1 MTSGKTSQRHSL
13 KTGPCT
19 MRSYSAAAVG
29 REGGSGAGKT
39 GLKWA
44 NAKSQVNA
52 WCIQGMGPVWQ
63 THSVCGRSGVP
74 GIEPGRV
81 SWGQMW
87 KPSRPRSCQF
97 VLDRRVIQ
105 ENGSPEIILVVFS
118 SSCLFYSNRDV
129 CSNTENRRH
138 LNIRHHHQDCPWL
151 WCLCPTQPPERLHS
165 QGTEC
170 QLYQCKC
177 ATPHLWG
184 PACHATAGTVY
195 KSLTLHHSIFLMF
208 DIYCLI

>member
-29 REGGSGAGKT
+29 REGGSGAGKK

-44 NAKSQVNA
+44 NAESQVNA

-87 KPSRPRSCQF
+87 KPSRPRSCHF

-118 SSCLFYSNRDV
+118 SSCLFYLNRDV
-129 CSNTENRRH
+129 CSNTEQKASQ
-138 LNIRHHHQDCPWL
+138 HQTSSPGL
-151 WCLCPTQPPERLHS
+151 SVTMMFMPNATSREATQPRNWMSALS
-165 QGTEC
+165 
-170 QLYQCKC
+170 
-177 ATPHLWG
+177 
-184 PACHATAGTVY
+184 
-195 KSLTLHHSIFLMF
+195 M
-208 DIYCLI
+208 